1 MPPAAQN
8 DFSITGA
15 RKTPENNGKGLEVSS
30 PFALIL
36 AEILAELVA
45 NARHFASDIINVKYH
60 LHHADLIVINGFVK
74 LCLDGFFANMINRE
88 SQRDSCQRTCES
100 GVTSCDC
107 LSGQTRGFTLC
118 CAEENDNVLSAIL
131 IREIKNS
138 LLIFQIHCTCGCSD
152 EALRRRE
159 DDLCASSLCT
169 FFDGRA
175 GNAVSVA
182 DDDNFLTI
190 KNAHGSISSSF
201 YL

>member
-1 MPPAAQN
+1 MDLENQKRVLDLSNQYGAENVVVLLGAAEGEA
-8 DFSITGA
+8 S
-15 RKTPENNGKGLEVSS
+15 GL
-30 PFALIL
+30 A
-36 AEILAELVA
+36 
-45 NARHFASDIINVKYH
+45 
-60 LHHADLIVINGFVK
+60 
-74 LCLDGFFANMINRE
+74 
-88 SQRDSCQRTCES
+88 
-100 GVTSCDC
+100 
-107 LSGQTRGFTLC
+107 
-118 CAEENDNVLSAIL
+118 AEENDNVLSAIL